1 MNAEAERGLRRFL
14 GAGGGKG
21 GASRFGTDDLQG
33 LLLQVSF
40 AVMMVFMLA
49 YFLFRADA
57 SREREEQL
65 LELERQKLVVA
76 ADAVRAA
83 RRARYGLSVLLPDG
97 AGEGEDGPAPFDPA
111 LVLRDG
117 RLVEV
122 PGLRA
127 AFADGLSA
135 AAADFADPLRL
146 RRAWIADV
154 LSEAGL
160 DPAALAPENA
170 RWLDV
175 RADADLAAAAAAARE
190 VGRGTAAALQRRWME
205 RPEEIGDPAV
215 AAILERFQ
223 AADEAG
229 RLLLVTDLSDALR
242 ARSLTVVSELAGSR
256 GVGTFLAES
265 GTPAGEEPSP

>member
-1 MNAEAERGLRRFL
+1 MNAEGEQSLRRFL
-14 GAGGGKG
+14 GGRRA
-21 GASRFGTDDLQG
+21 GASGRFGTDDLQS

-40 AVMMVFMLA
+40 AVMMVFMVA
-49 YFLFRADA
+49 YFLFRASA
-57 SREREEQL
+57 SREKAEQL

-76 ADAVRAA
+76 ADSVRAA
-83 RRARYGLSVLLPDG
+83 HRARYGLSVLLPDG
-97 AGEGEDGPAPFDPA
+97 GEGEADRAPFDPA

-117 RLVEV
+117 RLVDV
-122 PGLRA
+122 PGLRG

-135 AAADFADPLRL
+135 AAADFSDPLRL
-146 RRAWIADV
+146 RREWIAEV
-154 LSEAGL
+154 VSEAGL
-160 DPAALAPENA
+160 EQAELSPANA

-175 RADADLAAAAAAARE
+175 RADTDVAAAAAAARE

-215 AAILERFQ
+215 EAILERFV

-242 ARSLTVVSELAGSR
+242 ARSLAVVSELAGSR
-256 GVGTFLAES
+256 GVGAFLAAS
-265 GTPAGEEPSP
+265 GTPAEEASP

>member
-111 LVLRDG
+111 PGAILGLDAAYRDRPLLGAEAKVHDRPAVWARVRLDQPNVTRTGAKPGIRGTGFRVSGSASVVIRVLFLIDI
-117 RLVEV
+117 
-122 PGLRA
+122 PA
-127 AFADGLSA
+127 AFL
-135 AAADFADPLRL
+135 
-146 RRAWIADV
+146 
-154 LSEAGL
+154 
-160 DPAALAPENA
+160 
-170 RWLDV
+170 
-175 RADADLAAAAAAARE
+175 
-190 VGRGTAAALQRRWME
+190 
-205 RPEEIGDPAV
+205 
-215 AAILERFQ
+215 
-223 AADEAG
+223 
-229 RLLLVTDLSDALR
+229 
-242 ARSLTVVSELAGSR
+242 
-256 GVGTFLAES
+256 
-265 GTPAGEEPSP
+265 